1 MTITMD
7 QAGRLVIPAEI
18 RREAAIEPGVPL
30 DVRLRDGVIE
40 IQPQPVAVIIQRRGR
55 LLVASPVTKAPS
67 LTHETVERTRR
78 AVRKSRR

>member
-1 MTITMD
+1 MIVTMD
-7 QAGRLVIPAEI
+7 RAGRLVIPADI

-40 IQPQPVAVIIQRRGR
+40 IQPQPLPVVLERRGR
-55 LLVASPVTKAPS
+55 LLVAAPVTKPPA

-78 AVRKSRR
+78 AVRKPRG